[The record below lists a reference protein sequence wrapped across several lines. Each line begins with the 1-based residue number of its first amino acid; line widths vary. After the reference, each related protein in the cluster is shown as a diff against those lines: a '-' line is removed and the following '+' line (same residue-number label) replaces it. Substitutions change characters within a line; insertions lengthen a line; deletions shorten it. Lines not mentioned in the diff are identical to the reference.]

1 MKRLSTQTR
10 LLLVVTGLLGGATL
24 HATEFFVNKQGL
36 DSNAG
41 TSREAAFLTIQKGVD
56 ALQPGDTLTIG
67 RGEYV
72 ETVARKGLGAAEKQT
87 TIRAEIPGT
96 VLLRGD
102 VDAPVF
108 TPLPPEE
115 TAKRVGENYTP
126 EDVGIKCELYRL
138 DVARECKEL
147 GIPYVPT
154 ISYGFWRKNARYV
167 KKLGKFM
174 ADQLA
179 ATETKEDKAQKRA
192 EKKALKIAFT
202 LDYPDERLV
211 DLDSKAVADTQWSV
225 QAEERRTALPAN
237 NTPKTQVESDGD
249 QLWA

>member
-1 MKRLSTQTR
+1 MHRLDIFSGDIWIYPAYEGCDDDDWIVDVGILAWR
-10 LLLVVTGLLGGATL
+10 
-24 HATEFFVNKQGL
+24 
-36 DSNAG
+36 
-41 TSREAAFLTIQKGVD
+41 RAAQRQAKYT
-56 ALQPGDTLTIG
+56 
-67 RGEYV
+67 
-72 ETVARKGLGAAEKQT
+72 
-87 TIRAEIPGT
+87 
-96 VLLRGD
+96 
-102 VDAPVF
+102 PVF